1 MDPMKLQ
8 QALENP
14 IVSLPT
20 FFHRDGRQDLA
31 SLRDTVEFVVGEGF
45 PTLLLTAGDSN
56 YELQS
61 EAEIRAVAQTVV
73 DAAAGRATVLV
84 GTALHWWQN
93 QIVDFARHVDALG
106 AGVMVLR
113 PAASLGGNPA
123 FEDRVVDLYEAVAE
137 QVTCGIVLNG
147 QFSMG
152 LLERLTDLPQVI
164 GLKED
169 AGDAWCHDALYT
181 VGDRLSIFNGGQKWR
196 FLYGRLWG
204 MKGYMTSFG
213 PWAPEVSQRFWQAV
227 TDKDLF
233 AAAQIV
239 ETYDNPFFAH
249 SISHPKGFHPVRQAC
264 FEIFGRGPRWL
275 RAPQPSLEEPEM
287 DALRELFTNMG
298 LSV

>member
-1 MDPMKLQ
+1 MDPGDLRA
-8 QALENP
+8 ALANP

-20 FFHRDGRQDLA
+20 YFHRDGQQDLV
-31 SLRDTVEFVVGEGF
+31 SLQRTVEFVVENDF

-56 YELQS
+56 YALQS
-61 EAEIRAVAQTVV
+61 EAEIRTVARTVV

-84 GTALHWWQN
+84 GTALSWWHE
-93 QIVDFARHVDALG
+93 QILDFATYVDDLG

-113 PAASLGGNPA
+113 PAVALGNSIV
-123 FEDRVVDLYEAVAE
+123 FEEPVFELYRAVAE
-137 QVTCGIVLNG
+137 RVNCGMVLNG

-152 LLERLTDLPQVI
+152 LLDRLADLPQVV

-213 PWAPEVSQRFWQAV
+213 PWAPQVAQHFWAAVQA
-227 TDKDLF
+227 KDLF

-239 ETYDNPFFAH
+239 DTYDNPFFAH
-249 SISHPKGFHPVRQAC
+249 SIGHPKGFHSVRQAC
-264 FEIFGRGPRWL
+264 FEVFGRGPRWL
-275 RAPQPSLEEPEM
+275 RAPQPALDDGEM
-287 DALRELFTNMG
+287 AALRQVFADMDL
-298 LSV
+298 L